1 MGASQCAHGPGERM
15 KISSAFG
22 SSPNDAVAVVG
33 ETERS
38 VPLFASGKDVVAH
51 PNSAGLLDLDWSSR
65 LKTKD
70 FLLGLIKTQIGS

>member
-38 VPLFASGKDVVAH
+38 VPLFVSGKGQSGACPNFAIPGRGGMDWRHFPVAEI
-51 PNSAGLLDLDWSSR
+51 P
-65 LKTKD
+65 
-70 FLLGLIKTQIGS
+70 I

>member
-1 MGASQCAHGPGERM
+1 MLGRVTVTRRCRATVRVGASQCAHGPGERM

-38 VPLFASGKDVVAH
+38 VPLFASGKDVVAR
-51 PNSAGLLDLDWSSR
+51 PIFSVPWGLS
-65 LKTKD
+65 
-70 FLLGLIKTQIGS
+70 Q

>member
-22 SSPNDAVAVVG
+22 SSPNDAVAVAG

-38 VPLFASGKDVVAH
+38 VPLFASGKLEEG
-51 PNSAGLLDLDWSSR
+51 PRYLFDLDPAPGPPSMDR
-65 LKTKD
+65 
-70 FLLGLIKTQIGS
+70 